1 MSKFEDRD
9 FVCKHMML
17 RKQDLVKVIHEKD
30 LKTVEDIQD
39 ETNAATICGSC
50 YDDLE
55 DILQEELKKKKEKK

>member
-1 MSKFEDRD
+1 MSKFGDRD

-55 DILQEELKKKKEKK
+55 EILQEELKKVKG

>member
-1 MSKFEDRD
+1 MSKFGDRD

-17 RKQDLVKVIHEKD
+17 RKQDLVKAIHEKE

-55 DILQEELKKKKEKK
+55 EILHEELEKKKA

>member
-17 RKQDLVKVIHEKD
+17 RKIDLVNTIHEKN

-50 YDDLE
+50 YDDLS
-55 DILQEELKKKKEKK
+55 DILEEELKKGK